1 MSSRSGITTQAST
14 VLVVDDLSSNARLLE
29 RILTAAGHAVVTAG
43 DGLEALKVVASAR
56 PDMILMDVRMPKCDG
71 FEACQRLKHDP
82 ATRLIPVVLMTGSV
96 EREDRIRAI
105 EAGADDFLAKPVDEA
120 ELRARVRSLVRLKK
134 YTDDLDSA
142 ESVILSLALTV
153 EARDP
158 YTQGHCERLAAYAV
172 SLGQRLGL
180 PEEDLAA
187 LHRGGYLHDIGKI
200 AIPDAILMKPGPL
213 TTEEFAQM
221 KQHPV
226 VGDRLCGNLRALHR
240 VRPIVRHHHERLDG
254 TGYPDG
260 LAGDA
265 IPLLAQIITV
275 VDVFDALTTQRPYAM
290 MRTPDEA
297 YEELR
302 KEARRGW
309 RDARLVE
316 EFIDGVRGTGP
327 LVVRHPPKGTLVAIG
342 TPQR

>member
-1 MSSRSGITTQAST
+1 MSLRCGTPHHAST
-14 VLVVDDLSSNARLLE
+14 VLVVDDLASNLRLLARLLKNDGHE
-29 RILTAAGHAVVTAG
+29 VITAAN
-43 DGLEALKVVASAR
+43 GLEAMGIVMAER
-56 PDMILMDVRMPKCDG
+56 PDMILMDVRMPQCDG
-71 FEACQRLKHDP
+71 FEACRRLKQDP

-96 EREDRIRAI
+96 ERDDRIRAI
-105 EAGADDFLAKPVDEA
+105 EAGADDFLTKPVDEP

-158 YTQGHCERLAAYAV
+158 YTQGHCERLASYAV
-172 SLGQRLGL
+172 TLGQRLGL

-213 TTEEFAQM
+213 TDAEFAQM

-226 VGDRLCGNLRALHR
+226 IGDRLCGNLRALHH
-240 VRPIVRHHHERLDG
+240 VRPIVRYHHERLDG
-254 TGYPDG
+254 SGYPEG
-260 LAGDA
+260 LSGDDV
-265 IPLLAQIITV
+265 PVLAQIIAI
-275 VDVFDALTTQRPYAM
+275 VDVFDALTTPRPYAS
-290 MRTPDEA
+290 MRTHDA
-297 YEELR
+297 AHEELR
-302 KEARRGW
+302 REARRGW

-316 EFIDGVRGTGP
+316 EFIAASRSGQ
-327 LVVRHPPKGTLVAIG
+327 LVVTGAPRPAFA
-342 TPQR
+342 